1 MVYIMNKNDSNKNNK
16 LKYFLPDWEDRLDP
30 NFNFITD
37 EFSEGHKKDLYDN
50 GVYAHNLFK
59 EVPYEGILFS
69 LAVFQNKISLNN
81 NDNDNDNDNDK
92 EIYKIRNHTDIKNYL
107 KISKN
112 SNLEVMGDCGA
123 FGYVNEKEPPKFY
136 SVENISKLYHKLNF
150 DYGVAP
156 DHLVVDNITI
166 NDENGKKKR
175 VPLTQKDKDSRIAL
189 TLENAE
195 KFLKLHNKKGYN
207 YIPMGTAQ
215 GYDLK
220 TYRSSVKSLIDM
232 GYTYIALGA
241 LINYKTDF
249 IIEILKEIQPL
260 LNEND
265 DKNNNDI
272 KLHLFG
278 IARVGAF
285 KKFYDLGVSS
295 MDSASYFRKAW
306 LKSSKNYITDENIGY
321 PAIRIPQS
329 TNKNMIKKVIDKS
342 KYPIEKIK
350 KMEQKS
356 LDALLKYEK
365 GELPLNETIDIIM
378 EYDNIFVRSSKDNNL
393 KEKYY
398 RLLKDKPWEK
408 CQCPICK
415 KLGIQV
421 VIFRGTNRNK
431 RRGFHNIW
439 SLRKMMNKELRNND
453 K

>member
-1 MVYIMNKNDSNKNNK
+1 MNNK

-37 EFSEGHKKDLYDN
+37 EFSEGHKKDLYNN
-50 GVYAHNLFK
+50 GAYAHNLFK
-59 EVPYEGILFS
+59 EVPYDGILFS

-81 NDNDNDNDNDK
+81 NDNNK

-107 KISKN
+107 KIPKN

-123 FGYVNEKEPPKFY
+123 FGYVNEKEPPEFY
-136 SVENISKLYHKLNF
+136 SVENISKLYDKLNF

-156 DHLVVDNITI
+156 DHLVVDNII
-166 NDENGKKKR
+166 IKDENEKKKR
-175 VPLTQKDKDSRIAL
+175 VSLTQKDKDSRIAF

-195 KFLKLHNKKGYN
+195 KFLKLHHKKGYN
-207 YIPMGTAQ
+207 YIPIGTAQ
-215 GYDLK
+215 GYSVE
-220 TYRSSVKSLIDM
+220 TYGSSVKSLIDM
-232 GYTYIALGA
+232 GYNYIALGA

-249 IIEILKEIQPL
+249 IIEILKEIQP
-260 LNEND
+260 
-265 DKNNNDI
+265 I
-272 KLHLFG
+272 IIGTGVKLHLFG

-285 KKFYDLGVSS
+285 KKFHDLGVSS

-329 TNKNMIKKVIDKS
+329 TNKNMIKKVVDKS

-350 KMEQKS
+350 KMEKKS
-356 LDALLKYEK
+356 LEALLKYEK
-365 GELPLNETIDIIM
+365 GELPINQTIDIIM
-378 EYDNIFVRSSKDNNL
+378 EYDNIFVRNSKDPRL

-398 RLLKDKPWEK
+398 KLLNDKPWEK

-415 KLGIQV
+415 TIGIQV

-439 SLRKMMNKELRNND
+439 ALRKMMNKELI
-453 K
+453 

>member
-1 MVYIMNKNDSNKNNK
+1 
-16 LKYFLPDWEDRLDP
+16 
-30 NFNFITD
+30 
-37 EFSEGHKKDLYDN
+37 
-50 GVYAHNLFK
+50 
-59 EVPYEGILFS
+59 
-69 LAVFQNKISLNN
+69 
-81 NDNDNDNDNDK
+81 
-92 EIYKIRNHTDIKNYL
+92 
-107 KISKN
+107 
-112 SNLEVMGDCGA
+112 
-123 FGYVNEKEPPKFY
+123 
-136 SVENISKLYHKLNF
+136 
-150 DYGVAP
+150 
-156 DHLVVDNITI
+156 
-166 NDENGKKKR
+166 
-175 VPLTQKDKDSRIAL
+175 
-189 TLENAE
+189 
-195 KFLKLHNKKGYN
+195 
-207 YIPMGTAQ
+207 
-215 GYDLK
+215 
-220 TYRSSVKSLIDM
+220 
-232 GYTYIALGA
+232 
-241 LINYKTDF
+241 
-249 IIEILKEIQPL
+249 
-260 LNEND
+260 
-265 DKNNNDI
+265 
-272 KLHLFG
+272 
-278 IARVGAF
+278 
-285 KKFYDLGVSS
+285 